1 MMSKSSKKFKQ
12 GFFNPKNPEK
22 WVLSSKSITQGK
34 CIRFM
39 SSWEL
44 KVMKFLDENQNIL
57 KISSEPF
64 AIPYISPKDNKEHRY
79 YPDFIVKT
87 KDSVFLVEVKP
98 FSQTQKPKQPK
109 RMTQKSR
116 ERYIDEIYTYEIN
129 QAKWKAAQELCE
141 SKNIRFLILTEREI
155 GV

>member
-1 MMSKSSKKFKQ
+1 MAKGKFKQ

-22 WVLSSKSITQGK
+22 WILSSKSITQGR
-34 CIRFM
+34 CIRYM

-44 KVMKFLDENQNIL
+44 KVMKFLDENRSIL

-79 YPDFIVKT
+79 FPDFIVKT

-141 SKNIRFLILTEREI
+141 TKNMKFLILTENEI
-155 GV
+155 RV

>member
-1 MMSKSSKKFKQ
+1 MSKGKFKQ
-12 GFFNPKNPEK
+12 GIFYPKNPNK

-44 KVMKFLDENQNIL
+44 KVMRFLDENTEIL

-116 ERYIDEIYTYEIN
+116 ERYIDEVYTYETN

-141 SKNIRFLILTEREI
+141 LKNIKFLILTEREI

>member
-1 MMSKSSKKFKQ
+1 MSKGKFKQ
-12 GFFNPKNPEK
+12 GIFNPLNPNK

-34 CIRFM
+34 CIRYM

-44 KVMKFLDENQNIL
+44 KVMKFLDENRDIL

-116 ERYIDEIYTYEIN
+116 ERYIDEVYTYEIN

-141 SKNIRFLILTEREI
+141 SKNMKFLILTENEI
-155 GV
+155 KT

>member
-22 WVLSSKSITQGK
+22 WVLSSKGITNGT
-34 CIRFM
+34 CIRYM

-44 KVMKFLDENQNIL
+44 KVMRFLDENTEIL

-87 KDSVFLVEVKP
+87 SKAVFLVEVKP
-98 FSQTQKPKQPK
+98 FAQTQKPKQPK
-109 RMTQKSR
+109 RMTAKAR
-116 ERYIDEIYTYEIN
+116 ERYIDEVYTYEIN
-129 QAKWKAAQELCE
+129 QAKWKAAQELCN
-141 SKNIRFLILTEREI
+141 SKNMKFLILTENEI
-155 GV
+155 RV

>member
-1 MMSKSSKKFKQ
+1 MGKVKQ
-12 GFFNPKNPEK
+12 GFFNPKYPDK
-22 WVLSSKSITQGK
+22 WVISNKGITKGK
-34 CIRFM
+34 GIRYM

-44 KVMKFLDENQNIL
+44 KVMKFLDENQEIL

-64 AIPYISPKDNKEHRY
+64 PIPYISPKDNKEHNY

-109 RMTQKSR
+109 RLTQKAK
-116 ERYIDEIYTYEIN
+116 ERYIEEFYTYEIN
-129 QAKWKAAQELCE
+129 QAKWSSAKKLCE
-141 SKNIRFLILTEREI
+141 MKNMKFLILTENEI
-155 GV
+155 QI

>member
-1 MMSKSSKKFKQ
+1 MAKGKFKQ

-22 WVLSSKSITQGK
+22 WILSSKGITQGR
-34 CIRFM
+34 CIRYM

-44 KVMKFLDENQNIL
+44 KVMRFLDENRSIL

-79 YPDFIVKT
+79 FPDFIVKT

-109 RMTQKSR
+109 RLMQKSR
-116 ERYIDEIYTYEIN
+116 ERYIDEIHTYEIN

-141 SKNIRFLILTEREI
+141 AKNMKFLILTENEI
-155 GV
+155 RV